1 MNFCFKSKSRA
12 ERGTFPRYSVE
23 GRVFYIKPSFFV
35 DFKEGVQSGVKGCV
49 AGQLAVPRVRGALW

>member
-1 MNFCFKSKSRA
+1 MNFCFKSKSRV
-12 ERGTFPRYSVE
+12 ERGMFPRHSVE

-49 AGQLAVPRVRGALW
+49 AG